1 MSNFE
6 IFLIVAMCLV
16 PVVSLITF
24 LPKKLKGLKKKNPE
38 KEKVKTLEELKQ
50 EEQPKEIKEVKKE
63 ANLNASSN
71 EISTDDFKDYLKR
84 RKPTS
89 RPKRME
95 LPPGFL
101 DRTSPYARMNLRN
114 NKKPQSVSE
123 EFKSLSPKLKSLII
137 SGVLAPKDFDKF

>member
-24 LPKKLKGLKKKNPE
+24 LPKKLKGLKKKKPE
-38 KEKVKTLEELKQ
+38 SAKVKTLEDLKK
-50 EEQPKEIKEVKKE
+50 EEQPKEIKAVEKQS
-63 ANLNASSN
+63 NLSASSN
-71 EISTDDFKDYLKR
+71 EISTDDFKDYLQR

-89 RPKRME
+89 KPKRME
-95 LPPGFL
+95 LPPSFL
-101 DRTSPYARMNLRN
+101 DRTSPYARMNIRN
-114 NKKPQSVSE
+114 NQKPKSVSE

-137 SGVLAPKDFDKF
+137 SGVFDPKDFDKF